1 MSRIPLAARSA
12 GPLVAPLFVLGLAVR
27 APAAAEEAR
36 LVDVGPIVE
45 SAVVAPDGKIF
56 VSVVGDYEKY
66 GDGYVG
72 VVDGDKVV
80 PLATGLND
88 PHGLDYWNGELFAA
102 DNRGQIW
109 RVDMNGNVSL
119 VADATMFPRKITNF
133 NDIELDGRGNIYVSD
148 SGDWEGRGGA
158 IYRVTQ
164 DGKVTTVLTDEEAWQ
179 LVSPN
184 GLLMDGEAAIL
195 VLDWTTGNLHRL
207 DLKTKSFEKVNGK
220 FGPGDG
226 LARDPGGRLYVASY
240 YESTVYVLDRPDSED
255 RRPIK
260 IEGVKSV
267 ADIGVSP
274 DGKLLVAPDFDGGR
288 VAIVPLSE

>member
-1 MSRIPLAARSA
+1 MAVCSPA
-12 GPLVAPLFVLGLAVR
+12 VAEDL
-27 APAAAEEAR
+27 R
-36 LVDVGPIVE
+36 LINVGAIVE
-45 SAVVAPDGKIF
+45 SAVVTPDGKIF
-56 VSVVGDYEKY
+56 VSVVGAYEKY

-88 PHGLDYWNGELFAA
+88 PHGLDYWNDALYAA

-109 RVDMNGNVSL
+109 RIDMNGNVSL
-119 VADATMFPRKITNF
+119 VADATKFPRKITNF
-133 NDIELDGRGNIYVSD
+133 NDIELDANGNIYISD

-158 IYRVTQ
+158 IYRITQ
-164 DGKVTTVLTDEEAWQ
+164 DGKVSTVLTDEEAWQ
-179 LVSPN
+179 LISPN
-184 GLLMDGEAAIL
+184 GLLMDGDDAML

-207 DLKTKSFEKVNGK
+207 ELRTRFFEKVNGK
-220 FGPGDG
+220 FGAGDG
-226 LARDPGGRLYVASY
+226 LAWDPQGRLYVASY
-240 YESTVYVLDRPDSED
+240 YESTVYVLDKPDSQE

-267 ADIGVSP
+267 ADIGISP
-274 DGKLLVAPDFDGGR
+274 DGKLLVAPDFDGGQ

>member
-1 MSRIPLAARSA
+1 MSGTPWLAWSA
-12 GPLVAPLFVLGLAVR
+12 GTLFALSAVLCSQ
-27 APAAAEEAR
+27 AAAEEVR
-36 LVDVGPIVE
+36 LINVGSIVE

-56 VSVVGDYEKY
+56 VSVVGTYGKY
-66 GDGYVG
+66 GDGYIG

-88 PHGLDYWNGELFAA
+88 PHGLDYWNGALYAA
-102 DNRGQIW
+102 DNRGQVW
-109 RVDMNGNVSL
+109 RIDMNGNVSL
-119 VADATMFPRKITNF
+119 IADSTTFPRKITNF
-133 NDIELDGRGNIYVSD
+133 NDIELDTDGNIYVSD

-158 IYRVTQ
+158 IYRITQ
-164 DGKVTTVLTDEEAWQ
+164 DGKVSTVLTDEEAWQ

-184 GLLMDGEAAIL
+184 GLLMDGNDAML

-226 LARDPGGRLYVASY
+226 LARDSAGRLYVASY
-240 YESTVYVLDRPDSED
+240 DESTVYVLDKPDSEE

-260 IEGVKSV
+260 IEGAKSV
-267 ADIGVSP
+267 ADIAISP
-274 DGKLLVAPDFDGGR
+274 DGTLLVAPDFDGGQL
-288 VAIVPLSE
+288 AIIPLPK